1 MRRRQINNPEKGKEN
16 MNYLTKKNFGIPA
29 NLVASMAV
37 ILGYFLYRGSLS
49 WVLIAFTGIVF
60 LFDFDDTVKNTLKNA
75 LKVGFL
81 GYLVDFAYTI
91 FRDILSWFSA
101 AQSSYTSGIRTT
113 YKVFDQIIEISR
125 DLIGFV
131 FILVFAFMLLN
142 AIKGK
147 EAKVPNLDEIK

>member
-1 MRRRQINNPEKGKEN
+1 

>member
-1 MRRRQINNPEKGKEN
+1 

-37 ILGYFLYRGSLS
+37 VLGYFLYRGSLS

-81 GYLVDFAYTI
+81 GYVVDFAYTI
-91 FRDILSWFSA
+91 FRDILGWFSA

-131 FILVFAFMLLN
+131 FILIFAFMLLN